1 MSLVRTFILTAFI
14 VTLSGCVLAVAPTE
28 SPRSEPTQSTVP
40 PAAYDH
46 TRDMGLLWVKHAA
59 EYRAIA
65 EQVYRS
71 AESDLPAYIADT
83 SWSAMPGQKNAADL
97 PPAVILDVDETVV
110 SNVDFQLTFERPFAN
125 HKLDEWSSNYDSL
138 AIPGVREFVNTARA
152 QGVTVF
158 FVTNRPCQSIEG
170 NDDPCPQKGTTIDD
184 IREVGIDVEPEF
196 VMLSGERDD
205 WDREKLTRRQLIA
218 EDYRVI
224 MLVGDDFGDFV
235 PCARKKVVAPC
246 TAPGTRD
253 SRAEALAT
261 YDRYWGA
268 GWYILPNPMHG
279 SWTSV
284 R

>member
-1 MSLVRTFILTAFI
+1 MKSLRLLLPLLALLVVGACATAPAPETEAATPPLTHDPKQD
-14 VTLSGCVLAVAPTE
+14 L
-28 SPRSEPTQSTVP
+28 
-40 PAAYDH
+40 
-46 TRDMGLLWVKHAA
+46 GLLWVKYAA
-59 EYRAIA
+59 EYTAVA
-65 EQVYRS
+65 EQIYRS
-71 AESDLPAYIADT
+71 AMNDLPAFIADT
-83 SWSAMPGQKNAADL
+83 SWSAMPSQTNAANL

-110 SNVDFQLTFERPFAN
+110 NNVDFQLTYERPFAN
-125 HKLDEWSSNYDSL
+125 HKLDEWSSNYQSL
-138 AIPGVREFVNTARA
+138 AIPGVRNFVDAARA
-152 QGVTVF
+152 QGVAVF
-158 FVTNRPCQSIEG
+158 FVTNRPCQTIVG

-196 VMLSGERDD
+196 VMLSGEQPG

-218 EDYRVI
+218 ENYRVI
-224 MLVGDDFGDFV
+224 MLIGDDLGDFV

-253 SRAEALAT
+253 SRAAALIT
-261 YDRYWGA
+261 YDKYWGA

>member
-1 MSLVRTFILTAFI
+1 MTAKN
-14 VTLSGCVLAVAPTE
+14 LSIFLAPLFVLAACATPPPPAPAPETAPT
-28 SPRSEPTQSTVP
+28 PV
-40 PAAYDH
+40 YDH

-65 EQVYRS
+65 EQVYRA
-71 AESDLPAYIADT
+71 AEAALPGYIADP
-83 SWSAMPGQKNAADL
+83 SWSAMPGQSGAGNL

-138 AIPGVREFVNTARA
+138 AIPGVKEFVDAARA

-158 FVTNRPCQSIEG
+158 FVTNRPCEVIKG
-170 NDDPCPQKGTTIDD
+170 VDDPCPQKGTTVDD
-184 IREVGIDVEPEF
+184 IREVGIEVKPDY
-196 VMLSGERDD
+196 VMLSGERPD
-205 WDREKLTRRQLIA
+205 WDREKLVRRELIA
-218 EDYRVI
+218 ESYRVI
-224 MLVGDDFGDFV
+224 MLIGDDFGDFV
-235 PCARKKVVAPC
+235 SCARKKVVAPC
-246 TAPGTRD
+246 QDSATRA
-253 SRAEALAT
+253 SRYEALKK
-261 YDRYWGA
+261 YDAYWGA